1 MSTTLPLFWDLSSAS
16 KKERVDASVKLI
28 SALEQFQI
36 NHVPP
41 QEGSDTEDGGGDA
54 LDLLNSPDVSY
65 SIRRLVRGLASPRES
80 SRLGFS
86 VALTEL
92 LSRINTVTCTQV
104 VSLISDST
112 KKQGSMTGQEE
123 RDVLFARLFGL
134 TAVIRSGLLV
144 RQTPLPSSGSSNTQ
158 VSSVESYEEVLKKL
172 IEIGEAKS
180 WLRESAWWTVGLAI
194 DAVQDSSVPWKAKA
208 LGTTF
213 EYLFSKDKES
223 FWSSEKVA
231 MTLKLQ
237 PLWPNHDWDSALAPV
252 FKGPNI
258 FSAGN
263 LAPLGR
269 ILKES
274 ALDDEEASNPGSGS
288 WNPQIHFVWDMLF
301 DRLLPTSDSKQPPQG
316 SFGEF
321 FRIVVDESL
330 FSSTASAERKYWG
343 FQVFK
348 KALTRVSAD
357 QLPMLFTK
365 NLMRSWINH
374 LSKSDRYLHK
384 ISLDVAKHIQSFVQE
399 NPTLGFP
406 LILQLTGIN
415 GSQEFDKL
423 TRTKTVESI
432 LTVMDN
438 EGIKNYI
445 VSLLNQVNSK
455 DADEDATALNSRRAW
470 IADQFAALIRN
481 GSVPKSDE
489 WIQVILDWYV
499 ANGLYSIRKKSGSSS
514 IHALRALPSPPFTEE
529 FQAHCCTRLLSCL
542 ADLTSQT
549 TVVKKGDKTYKE
561 TAVASDGEFWISKVL
576 STLARLD
583 KDTKHVDPLAPVDEE
598 TQALLNGVGKIHE
611 KLGKVSTEKKEVAR
625 GFELVLSSLVLQCR
639 CGEENSVE
647 SLESCLS
654 AASRMFASKK
664 SSKKKG
670 QQSAL
675 PADDGPE
682 PIDILVDLL
691 IGYLENASAYT
702 RSVANE
708 AFSHVTGA
716 AQESTI
722 DLILTQLERRNPS
735 ELAEAQEE
743 VMDVSGE
750 EEDESS
756 SEASDDDGS
765 LSEESDGEEAQEIR
779 NKIIDLLKNS
789 GMDDVEEDE
798 SNESDE
804 ESEELMD
811 DDQMM
816 AIDGHLAEIFRSR
829 KDEQRSKKGVDAQRE
844 ATHFKN
850 RVLDLID
857 TFVKREPQSSL
868 NIRLILPLIDLV
880 TKSGMDEKQLSD
892 KAKGILK
899 NRLAKSKDVPTKA
912 RRDEVETILRE
923 IHQRVRKSHSA
934 DNLSVLNQSSLYLC
948 RVLVQLN
955 EDDCVVRIYQES
967 LDDYISRKASQA
979 NLSFFQDFVRR
990 FPALG
995 SRFRDPV
1002 LAASSNAVNSYRRCQ
1017 AFQLLNVILS
1027 QHGKDDQAITSSF
1040 QKSLQTTVLD
1050 LANGAIDD
1058 QSSLSASQLKDPLK
1072 VVLLCIRQVQKSDSP
1087 PKKAG
1092 IWDPAAWNALQVRLV
1107 ACARFKS
1114 SSPLL
1119 NMCRQVESIASQLKP
1134 QKRNGDGGKRK
1145 AEEVVDVTDY
1155 SKKSDRKKQRKT
1167 KS

>member
-36 NHVPP
+36 NHVPQP
-41 QEGSDTEDGGGDA
+41 DVGSDTEDGGGDA

-112 KKQGSMTGQEE
+112 KKQGSMSGQEE
-123 RDVLFARLFGL
+123 RDILFARLFGL

-158 VSSVESYEEVLKKL
+158 VSSIEGYEEVLKKL
-172 IEIGEAKS
+172 IEVGETKS

-194 DAVQDSSVPWKAKA
+194 DAVQESSVPWKVKA
-208 LGTTF
+208 LDTTV
-213 EYLFSKDKES
+213 EYLFSKEKES
-223 FWSSEKVA
+223 FWSPEKVA

-237 PLWPNHDWDSALAPV
+237 PLLPNHDWESTLAPV
-252 FKGPNI
+252 FKGFNI
-258 FSAGN
+258 LAVAN
-263 LAPLGR
+263 LPSLGR

-274 ALDDEEASNPGSGS
+274 ALDDEEAPNPGSGS

-301 DRLLPTSDSKQPPQG
+301 DRLLPTSNSKQPPQG
-316 SFGEF
+316 SFREF
-321 FRIVVDESL
+321 FRIVVDDSL
-330 FSSTASAERKYWG
+330 FSSTSSAERKYWG

-348 KALTRVSAD
+348 KALTRVSTD
-357 QLPMLFTK
+357 ELPMLFTK

-432 LTVMDN
+432 LSVMDS
-438 EGIKNYI
+438 EGIKSYI
-445 VSLLNQVNSK
+445 VSLLDQVNAK
-455 DADEDATALNSRRAW
+455 DADEDVAALSSRRTW

-489 WIQVILDWYV
+489 WIQIILDWYTV
-499 ANGLYSIRKKSGSSS
+499 NGLYSIRKKSGSSS
-514 IHALRALPSPPFTEE
+514 IRALRALPSPPFTEG
-529 FQAHCCTRLLSCL
+529 FQAHCRTRLLSSL

-549 TVVKKGDKTYKE
+549 TIVKKGDKTHKE
-561 TAVASDGEFWISKVL
+561 AAVATDGEFWISKVL
-576 STLARLD
+576 TTLVRLD
-583 KDTKHVDPLAPVDEE
+583 KDTKHVSPLAPVDEE
-598 TQALLNGVGKIHE
+598 TQELLDRVKKTHE
-611 KLGKVSTEKKEVAR
+611 KLGKVSAEKEEVAK
-625 GFELVLSSLVLQCR
+625 GFELVLSSLILQCR
-639 CGEENSVE
+639 CGEDSVGN
-647 SLESCLS
+647 LEACLS
-654 AASRMFASKK
+654 AASRMFTAKK

-670 QQSAL
+670 KQSEL
-675 PADDGPE
+675 PAEDEPE
-682 PIDILVDLL
+682 PIDVLVDLL

-708 AFSHVTGA
+708 AFSCVTGA
-716 AQESTI
+716 VQESTI
-722 DLILTQLERRNPS
+722 DLILTQLERRNPA
-735 ELAEAQEE
+735 ELAEVEIEE
-743 VMDVSGE
+743 MNADSD
-750 EEDESS
+750 EEDEDS
-756 SEASDDDGS
+756 SEASDDDES
-765 LSEESDGEEAQEIR
+765 QSEASDDEDAQETR
-779 NKIIDLLKNS
+779 KKIVDLLKAS
-789 GMDDVEEDE
+789 GMASIEDNE
-798 SNESDE
+798 SDEKSDE

-811 DDQMM
+811 DEQMM
-816 AIDGHLAEIFRSR
+816 AIDEQLAKIFRSR

-850 RVLDLID
+850 RVLDLVD
-857 TFVKREPQSSL
+857 TFVKREPQNPL

-899 NRLAKSKDVPTKA
+899 NRLAKSKDVPINAT
-912 RRDEVETILRE
+912 RDEVETILRE
-923 IHQRVRKSHSA
+923 VHQRARKSHSP
-934 DNLSVLNQSSLYLC
+934 DNLSVLSQSSLYLC

-955 EDDCVVRIYQES
+955 EDDGVVRIYQES
-967 LDDYISRKASQA
+967 LDDYMSRKASQA
-979 NLSFFQDFVRR
+979 NFSFFQDFVRR
-990 FPALG
+990 FPVLG
-995 SRFRDPV
+995 SQFRDPV
-1002 LAASSNAVNSYRRCQ
+1002 LTASSNAVNSYRRCQ
-1017 AFQLLNVILS
+1017 AFQLLSIILS
-1027 QHGKDDQAITSSF
+1027 QPSKDDQAVTSSF
-1040 QKSLQTTVLD
+1040 QKTLQKTVLD
-1050 LANGAIDD
+1050 LANGAVDD
-1058 QSSLSASQLKDPLK
+1058 QRSWSASQLKDLLK
-1072 VVLLCIRQVQKSDSP
+1072 VVLICIRQVQKSKLSP
-1087 PKKAG
+1087 GKVL
-1092 IWDPAAWNALQVRLV
+1092 WDPVAWNALHARLA
-1107 ACARFKS
+1107 ACDRFKS

-1119 NMCRQVESIASQLKP
+1119 NMCRQIESIASQLKP
-1134 QKRNGDGGKRK
+1134 ATRSGDGGKRK
-1145 AEEVVDVTDY
+1145 ADEAVDTTDS
-1155 SKKSDRKKQRKT
+1155 SKKSGRKKQKKT

>member
-41 QEGSDTEDGGGDA
+41 QEGSDTEDGSRDA

-92 LSRINTVTCTQV
+92 LSRINTVTCAQV
-104 VSLISDST
+104 VSLISDSS

-123 RDVLFARLFGL
+123 RDILFARLFGL

-158 VSSVESYEEVLKKL
+158 VSSIESYEEILKKL

-208 LGTTF
+208 LGTTV

-223 FWSSEKVA
+223 FWSPEKVA

-237 PLWPNHDWDSALAPV
+237 PLWPNHDWDSTLAPV

-258 FSAGN
+258 LSAGN

-269 ILKES
+269 VLKES

-301 DRLLPTSDSKQPPQG
+301 DRLLPASDSKQAPQG

-321 FRIVVDESL
+321 FRVVVDESL
-330 FSSTASAERKYWG
+330 FSSTSSAERKYWG

-348 KALTRVSAD
+348 KALTRVSTD

-399 NPTLGFP
+399 NPALGFP

-432 LTVMDN
+432 LTVMDS

-445 VSLLNQVNSK
+445 FSLLGQVNSK
-455 DADEDATALNSRRAW
+455 DADEDTAALNSRRTW

-499 ANGLYSIRKKSGSSS
+499 VNGLYSIRKKSGSSS
-514 IHALRALPSPPFTEE
+514 IQALRALPSPPFTEE
-529 FQAHCCTRLLSCL
+529 FQAHCRTRLLSSL

-549 TVVKKGDKTYKE
+549 TVMKKGDITHKE

-598 TQALLNGVGKIHE
+598 TRALLDRVGKVHE
-611 KLGKVSTEKKEVAR
+611 KLSKVSSEKKEVAR

-639 CGEENSVE
+639 CGEEDSVE
-647 SLESCLS
+647 NLESCLS

-664 SSKKKG
+664 SSKKKS

-675 PADDGPE
+675 PTDDEPK
-682 PIDILVDLL
+682 PIDVLVDLL

-722 DLILTQLERRNPS
+722 DLILTQLERRKPA
-735 ELAEAQEE
+735 ELAEAQEDM
-743 VMDVSGE
+743 MDASSE

-765 LSEESDGEEAQEIR
+765 LSEESDDEDAQEIR
-779 NKIIDLLKNS
+779 NKIVDLLKTS
-789 GMDDVEEDE
+789 GMGDDED
-798 SNESDE
+798 ESDE

-811 DDQMM
+811 DEQMM

-857 TFVKREPQSSL
+857 TFVKREPQSPL

-892 KAKGILK
+892 KAQGILK
-899 NRLAKSKDVPTKA
+899 NRLAKSKDVPA
-912 RRDEVETILRE
+912 NGRRDEVETILRE

-934 DNLSVLNQSSLYLC
+934 ENLSVLNQSSLYLC

-955 EDDCVVRIYQES
+955 EDGCVARIYQES

-995 SRFRDPV
+995 SKLRDPV
-1002 LAASSNAVNSYRRCQ
+1002 LAASSSAVNAYRRCQ
-1017 AFQLLNVILS
+1017 AFQLLSVILS
-1027 QHGKDDQAITSSF
+1027 QLGKVCDDQAITSSF
-1040 QKSLQTTVLD
+1040 QKDLQKTVLE
-1050 LANGAIDD
+1050 LANGAVDD
-1058 QSSLSASQLKDPLK
+1058 QSSLSASQLKDLLK
-1072 VVLLCIRQVQKSDSP
+1072 VVLVCIRQVQKSDSP
-1087 PKKAG
+1087 PRKAG
-1092 IWDPAAWNALQVRLV
+1092 IWDPAAWNALYVRLA
-1107 ACARFKS
+1107 ACERFKS

-1119 NMCRQVESIASQLKP
+1119 NMCRQVESVASQLKP
-1134 QKRNGDGGKRK
+1134 PIQNGDGGKRK
-1145 AEEVVDVTDY
+1145 AEEVVDNTD
-1155 SKKSDRKKQRKT
+1155 SKKSDRKKQRKS

>member
-36 NHVPP
+36 NHAPP

-104 VSLISDST
+104 VSLISDSS

-123 RDVLFARLFGL
+123 RDILFARLFGL

-158 VSSVESYEEVLKKL
+158 VSSIESYEEVLKKL

-194 DAVQDSSVPWKAKA
+194 DAVQDSSVSWKAKA
-208 LGTTF
+208 LGTTV

-223 FWSSEKVA
+223 FWSPEKVA

-237 PLWPNHDWDSALAPV
+237 PLWPNHDWDSTLAPV

-258 FSAGN
+258 LSAGN

-269 ILKES
+269 VLKES

-288 WNPQIHFVWDMLF
+288 WKPQIHFVWDMLF
-301 DRLLPTSDSKQPPQG
+301 DRLLPTSDSKQAPQG

-330 FSSTASAERKYWG
+330 FSSTSSAERKYWG

-348 KALTRVSAD
+348 KALTRVSTD

-399 NPTLGFP
+399 NPALGFP

-432 LTVMDN
+432 LTVMDS

-445 VSLLNQVNSK
+445 VSLLSQVDSK
-455 DADEDATALNSRRAW
+455 DADEDTAALNSRRTW

-489 WIQVILDWYV
+489 WIQVILDWYAV
-499 ANGLYSIRKKSGSSS
+499 NGLYSIRKKSGSSS
-514 IHALRALPSPPFTEE
+514 IQALRALPSPPFTEE
-529 FQAHCCTRLLSCL
+529 FQAHCRTRLLSSL

-549 TVVKKGDKTYKE
+549 TVMKKGDITHKE

-598 TQALLNGVGKIHE
+598 TQAVLDRVGKVHE
-611 KLGKVSTEKKEVAR
+611 KLGKVSSEKREVAR

-639 CGEENSVE
+639 CGEEDSVE
-647 SLESCLS
+647 NLESCLS

-664 SSKKKG
+664 SSKKKSE
-670 QQSAL
+670 QSAL
-675 PADDGPE
+675 PADDEPE
-682 PIDILVDLL
+682 PIDVLVDLL

-708 AFSHVTGA
+708 AFSRVTGA

-722 DLILTQLERRNPS
+722 DLILTQLERRKPA
-735 ELAEAQEE
+735 ELAEAREE
-743 VMDVSGE
+743 VTDASSE

-765 LSEESDGEEAQEIR
+765 VSEESDDEDAQEIP
-779 NKIIDLLKNS
+779 NEIVDLLKTS
-789 GMDDVEEDE
+789 GTDDDED
-798 SNESDE
+798 NESDE

-811 DDQMM
+811 DEQMM

-857 TFVKREPQSSL
+857 TFVKREPQSPL

-892 KAKGILK
+892 KAKGVLK
-899 NRLAKSKDVPTKA
+899 NRLAKSKDVPA
-912 RRDEVETILRE
+912 DGRRDEVETILRE

-934 DNLSVLNQSSLYLC
+934 ENLSVLSQSSLYLC

-955 EDDCVVRIYQES
+955 GDDCVVHIYQES

-995 SRFRDPV
+995 SKLRDPL
-1002 LAASSNAVNSYRRCQ
+1002 LAASSSAVNAYRRCQ
-1017 AFQLLNVILS
+1017 AFQLLSVILS
-1027 QHGKDDQAITSSF
+1027 QHGKVCDDQAIASSF
-1040 QKSLQTTVLD
+1040 QKNLQKTVLE
-1050 LANGAIDD
+1050 LASGAVDD
-1058 QSSLSASQLKDPLK
+1058 QSSLSASQLKDLLK

-1087 PKKAG
+1087 PRKTG
-1092 IWDPAAWNALQVRLV
+1092 IWDPAAWNALHVRLA
-1107 ACARFKS
+1107 ACERFKS

-1119 NMCRQVESIASQLKP
+1119 NMCRQVESVASQLKP
-1134 QKRNGDGGKRK
+1134 PIQNGDGGKRK
-1145 AEEVVDVTDY
+1145 ADEVVDITDS
-1155 SKKSDRKKQRKT
+1155 SKKSDRKKQRKS

>member
-28 SALEQFQI
+28 TALAQFQS

-41 QEGSDTEDGGGDA
+41 QEGSDTEDGGGGDA

-144 RQTPLPSSGSSNTQ
+144 RQTHRPSSGSSNTQ
-158 VSSVESYEEVLKKL
+158 VSSIESYKEVLKKL

-194 DAVQDSSVPWKAKA
+194 DAVQHSSVPWKAKA
-208 LGTTF
+208 LRTTCRG
-213 EYLFSKDKES
+213 S
-223 FWSSEKVA
+223 FWSPEKVA

-237 PLWPNHDWDSALAPV
+237 PLLPNHDWDSALAPV
-252 FKGPNI
+252 FKGSNI
-258 FSAGN
+258 LSAGN

-301 DRLLPTSDSKQPPQG
+301 DRLLPASDSKQTPQG

-321 FRIVVDESL
+321 FRIVSL
-330 FSSTASAERKYWG
+330 FSSTSSAERKYWG
-343 FQVFK
+343 F
-348 KALTRVSAD
+348 

-365 NLMRSWINH
+365 NLMRS
-374 LSKSDRYLHK
+374 
-384 ISLDVAKHIQSFVQE
+384 AKHIQSFVQE

-432 LTVMDN
+432 LAVMDS

-455 DADEDATALNSRRAW
+455 DSDEDAASLNSRRAW

-481 GSVPKSDE
+481 GSVPKNDE

-499 ANGLYSIRKKSGSSS
+499 VNGLYSIRKKSGSSS
-514 IHALRALPSPPFTEE
+514 IHALRELPSPPFTEE
-529 FQAHCCTRLLSCL
+529 FQAHCRTRLLSCL

-549 TVVKKGDKTYKE
+549 TIVKKGDKTYKE

-583 KDTKHVDPLAPVDEE
+583 KDTKHVNPLIPVDEE
-598 TQALLNGVGKIHE
+598 TQELLNRVEKIHE
-611 KLGKVSTEKKEVAR
+611 KLGKVPTEKKEVAR

-639 CGEENSVE
+639 CGEEDSVE
-647 SLESCLS
+647 SLESCVS
-654 AASRMFASKK
+654 AASQMFAGKK

-716 AQESTI
+716 VQESTI
-722 DLILTQLERRNPS
+722 DLILTQLERRNPA
-735 ELAEAQEE
+735 ELAEAQDEE
-743 VMDVSGE
+743 MDASS

-756 SEASDDDGS
+756 SEGGEEDESSSGGSDDDGS
-765 LSEESDGEEAQEIR
+765 LSEESDDEEAQRIPEEFIEF
-779 NKIIDLLKNS
+779 LKNS
-789 GMDDVEEDE
+789 GMGDV
-798 SNESDE
+798 ESDE

-816 AIDGHLAEIFRSR
+816 AIDGRLAEIFRSR
-829 KDEQRSKKGVDAQRE
+829 RRRNPRKVVHLGVDAQRE

-934 DNLSVLNQSSLYLC
+934 DNLSVLSQSSLYLC
-948 RVLVQLN
+948 RVLAQLN
-955 EDDCVVRIYQES
+955 EDDCVVGIYKES
-967 LDDYISRKASQA
+967 LEDYISRKASQA
-979 NLSFFQDFVRR
+979 NLSFFKDFVHR

-995 SRFRDPV
+995 SKLRDPV
-1002 LAASSNAVNSYRRCQ
+1002 LAASSKAVNSYRRCQ
-1017 AFQLLNVILS
+1017 AFQLLSVILS
-1027 QHGKDDQAITSSF
+1027 QHGKKDDQAIT
-1040 QKSLQTTVLD
+1040 LQSTVLD
-1050 LANGAIDD
+1050 LANAAIDD
-1058 QSSLSASQLKDPLK
+1058 QSSFSASQLKDLLK
-1072 VVLLCIRQVQKSDSP
+1072 VVLLCIRQVQKQEF
-1087 PKKAG
+1087 G
-1092 IWDPAAWNALQVRLV
+1092 TPAAWNALHVRLA
-1107 ACARFKS
+1107 ACERFKS

-1119 NMCRQVESIASQLKP
+1119 NMCRQVESVASQLKP
-1134 QKRNGDGGKRK
+1134 ASRKGDGGKRK
-1145 AEEVVDVTDY
+1145 AEEVVDVTDS
-1155 SKKSDRKKQRKT
+1155 SKKSDRKKRKT

>member
-36 NHVPP
+36 NHAPT

-104 VSLISDST
+104 
-112 KKQGSMTGQEE
+112 GQEE

-489 WIQVILDWYV
+489 WIQVILDWY
-499 ANGLYSIRKKSGSSS
+499 KSGSSS

-549 TVVKKGDKTYKE
+549 IVVKKE

-722 DLILTQLERRNPS
+722 DLILT
-735 ELAEAQEE
+735 EE
-743 VMDVSGE
+743 VMDGSGE

-829 KDEQRSKKGVDAQRE
+829 KDEQRSKKVRVGVDAQRE

-923 IHQRVRKSHSA
+923 IHQRVR
-934 DNLSVLNQSSLYLC
+934 NQSSLYLC

-979 NLSFFQDFVRR
+979 NLSFFQDFVH
-990 FPALG
+990 
-995 SRFRDPV
+995 SVIPV

-1058 QSSLSASQLKDPLK
+1058 QSSLSASQLKDP
-1072 VVLLCIRQVQKSDSP
+1072 VQKSDSP

-1092 IWDPAAWNALQVRLV
+1092 IWDPAAWNALQVRLA

>member
-41 QEGSDTEDGGGDA
+41 QEGSDTEDGSRDA

-92 LSRINTVTCTQV
+92 LSRINTVTCAQV
-104 VSLISDST
+104 VSLISDSS

-123 RDVLFARLFGL
+123 RDILFARLFGL

-158 VSSVESYEEVLKKL
+158 VSSIESYEEILKKL

-208 LGTTF
+208 LGTTV

-223 FWSSEKVA
+223 FWSPEKVA

-237 PLWPNHDWDSALAPV
+237 PLWPNHDWDSTLAPV

-258 FSAGN
+258 LSAGN

-269 ILKES
+269 VLKES

-301 DRLLPTSDSKQPPQG
+301 DRLLPASDSKQAPQG

-321 FRIVVDESL
+321 FRVVVDESL
-330 FSSTASAERKYWG
+330 FSSTSSAERKYWG

-348 KALTRVSAD
+348 KALTRVSTD

-399 NPTLGFP
+399 NPALGFP

-432 LTVMDN
+432 LTVMDS

-445 VSLLNQVNSK
+445 FSLLGQVNSK
-455 DADEDATALNSRRAW
+455 DADEDTAALNSRRTW

-499 ANGLYSIRKKSGSSS
+499 VNGLYSIRKKSGSSS
-514 IHALRALPSPPFTEE
+514 IQALRALPSPPFTEE
-529 FQAHCCTRLLSCL
+529 FQAHCRTRLLSSL

-549 TVVKKGDKTYKE
+549 TVMKKGDITHKE

-598 TQALLNGVGKIHE
+598 TRALLDRVGKVHE
-611 KLGKVSTEKKEVAR
+611 KLSKVSSEKKEVAR

-639 CGEENSVE
+639 CGEEDSVE
-647 SLESCLS
+647 NLESCLS

-664 SSKKKG
+664 SSKKKS

-675 PADDGPE
+675 PTDDEPK
-682 PIDILVDLL
+682 PIDVLVDLL

-722 DLILTQLERRNPS
+722 DLILTQLERRKPA
-735 ELAEAQEE
+735 ELAEAQEDM
-743 VMDVSGE
+743 MDASSE

-765 LSEESDGEEAQEIR
+765 LSEESDDEDAQEIR
-779 NKIIDLLKNS
+779 NKIVDLLKTS
-789 GMDDVEEDE
+789 GMGDDED
-798 SNESDE
+798 ESDE

-811 DDQMM
+811 DEQMM

-857 TFVKREPQSSL
+857 TFVKREPQSPL

-892 KAKGILK
+892 KAQGILK
-899 NRLAKSKDVPTKA
+899 NRLAKSKDVPA
-912 RRDEVETILRE
+912 NGRRDEVETILRE

-934 DNLSVLNQSSLYLC
+934 ENLSVLNQSSLYLC

-955 EDDCVVRIYQES
+955 EDGCVARIYQES

-995 SRFRDPV
+995 SKLRDPV
-1002 LAASSNAVNSYRRCQ
+1002 LAASSSAVNAYRRCQ
-1017 AFQLLNVILS
+1017 AFQLLSVILS
-1027 QHGKDDQAITSSF
+1027 QLGKVCVSTFLD
-1040 QKSLQTTVLD
+1040 VLMRH
-1050 LANGAIDD
+1050 
-1058 QSSLSASQLKDPLK
+1058 
-1072 VVLLCIRQVQKSDSP
+1072 LLIGRRMTRRSHRRSKR
-1087 PKKAG
+1087 
-1092 IWDPAAWNALQVRLV
+1092 IYR
-1107 ACARFKS
+1107 
-1114 SSPLL
+1114 
-1119 NMCRQVESIASQLKP
+1119 KP
-1134 QKRNGDGGKRK
+1134 C
-1145 AEEVVDVTDY
+1145 
-1155 SKKSDRKKQRKT
+1155 
-1167 KS
+1167 